1 MQGAKAKQF
10 VLTYAIRSIAKI
22 KRNKFMSIPVLET
35 KILYRKLLRAFKPE
49 VVFDIGSCDGSES
62 IKSAQILPESRVVA
76 FEANPINFNQILNN
90 SDIKKY
96 NVSVYNLAIQNNDG
110 EVSFNIIDS
119 DVVKNRGS
127 SSLLNKPN
135 FPSRPVKV
143 KGSRLDSFVERH
155 FSESKSLALWID
167 VEGAGYQVLQ
177 GFDSIREQII
187 FFQIEVEENQIW
199 EGQRTKSDIIELA
212 NSLNFR
218 EIARGSGSNQYDIVF
233 INENFEEKLDL
244 PKILR
249 ITLLECRIRKF
260 FNLLRD
266 LKRKYIFKS

>member
-1 MQGAKAKQF
+1 
-10 VLTYAIRSIAKI
+10 
-22 KRNKFMSIPVLET
+22 MSVPVLET

-119 DVVKNRGS
+119 DLVKNRGS
-127 SSLLNKPN
+127 SSLLIKPN
-135 FPSRPVKV
+135 FPSEEVKV
-143 KGSRLDSFVERH
+143 SGSRLDSFVKTH
-155 FSESKSLALWID
+155 FSETKRLSLWID
-167 VEGAGYQVLQ
+167 VEGAGYEVLQ
-177 GFDSIREQII
+177 GLDSIKHRVL
-187 FFQIEVEENQIW
+187 FFQVEVEENQIW
-199 EGQRTKSDIIELA
+199 EGQRTKSDILELA
-212 NSLNFR
+212 QSLNFR
-218 EIARGSGSNQYDIVF
+218 EIARGSGSNQYDVVF
-233 INENFEEKLDL
+233 INENCEGKFDL

-260 FNLLRD
+260 FTLLRG